1 MSGAMTAF
9 EKALQLTL
17 FIGAARAAC
26 TPERAALLRQG
37 LTGPLEDYEAG
48 RYGEEDVID
57 LVRQLM
63 PDGWQPA
70 PEWAEALKNAG
81 FTDGDSGK

>member
-1 MSGAMTAF
+1 MTGF

-17 FIGAARAAC
+17 FVGAARASC
-26 TPERAALLRQG
+26 TTEEAALLRQG
-37 LTGPLEDYEAG
+37 LMGPLEDYEAG
-48 RYGEEDVID
+48 RYDEEDIID

-70 PEWAEALKNAG
+70 PDWALALANAG
-81 FTDGDSGK
+81 FTDKDSGK